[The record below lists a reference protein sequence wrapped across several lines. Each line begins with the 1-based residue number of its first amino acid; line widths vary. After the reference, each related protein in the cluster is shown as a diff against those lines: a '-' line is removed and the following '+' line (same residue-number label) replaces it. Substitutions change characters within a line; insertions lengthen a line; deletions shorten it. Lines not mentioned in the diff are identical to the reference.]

1 MQETQGVTVI
11 GYGTDEFP
19 AFFTPR
25 SGYKV
30 RSSFMKF
37 VHVNFLNSRAL
48 FENRP
53 ELFLNPPCVQCR
65 LQAG

>member
-25 SGYKV
+25 SGCKV
-30 RSSFMKF
+30 NLSFMKL
-37 VHVNFLNSRAL
+37 VYIKFLISCAL
-48 FENRP
+48 PDDRS
-53 ELFLNPPCVQCR
+53 ELFLSAACVLCR
-65 LQAG
+65 FHLG

>member
-25 SGYKV
+25 SGCKV
-30 RSSFMKF
+30 NLKLKF
-37 VHVNFLNSRAL
+37 LKLKKIVQIMYLKSCAYSDDNS
-48 FENRP
+48 
-53 ELFLNPPCVQCR
+53 ELFLSPACV
-65 LQAG
+65 